1 MLKILRFSFL
11 TLLATTLSCSNADD
25 KEDDNNSD
33 SFDRGEMLR
42 NWADNIIIPSFENF
56 EGITQNLEEKTL
68 AFTEDPTEANLSELR
83 SAYEEGY
90 LGFQTVSLYE
100 IGEAEAVNYRVSLNT
115 YPLDDAALEEKI
127 SADDYNL
134 DLPSSYD
141 EQGFPALDY
150 LLNGLAE
157 TDAEIVEFYTTRE
170 NAEVYKNYLQSV
182 SEKIN
187 ALTDVVLSG
196 WKNSFRDEF
205 VTNTSSSSTGAVDRM
220 TNDYVLYY
228 EKFVRSGKIGI
239 PAGAFTGNPV
249 PRAVEAYYSPSLSK
263 DLYLKALETTHNFF
277 NGRHFEG
284 SQNGPGY
291 DDYLDY
297 LNTIKNGEDLSA
309 LIDGQFQEIE
319 EQALSLDNNFV
330 NQVENNNNDMLAA
343 FDELQK
349 NVVLLKV
356 DMMQA
361 LSISVDY
368 VDSDGD

>member
-25 KEDDNNSD
+25 KEDDNTD
-33 SFDRGEMLR
+33 SFDRGEMLQ

-56 EGITQNLEEKTL
+56 EIATQNLEAKTL
-68 AFTEDPTEANLSELR
+68 AFTEDPTQANLAELR

-115 YPLDDAALEEKI
+115 YPVDNAAIEEKI
-127 SADDYNL
+127 SADEYNL
-134 DLPSSYD
+134 ELPSSYD

-157 TDAEIVEFYTTRE
+157 TDAEILEFYTTHE
-170 NAEVYKNYLQSV
+170 NAEIYKSYLQSV

-187 ALTDVVLSG
+187 SLTNVVLSG
-196 WKNSFRDEF
+196 WKNSFRDQF
-205 VTNTSSSSTGAVDRM
+205 VTNTGSSSTGAVDRM
-220 TNDYVLYY
+220 TNDYVMYY

-263 DLYLKALETTHNFF
+263 NLYLKALETSHDFF
-277 NGRHFEG
+277 NGRHLDSG
-284 SQNGPGY
+284 QNGTGY
-291 DDYLDY
+291 DDYLEY

-309 LIDGQFQEIE
+309 LIDGQFQVIK
-319 EQALSLDNNFV
+319 EQYSSLDENFV
-330 NQVENNNNDMLAA
+330 NQVENDNNNMLAA

>member
-11 TLLATTLSCSNADD
+11 ILLATTLSCGNADD
-25 KEDDNNSD
+25 KEDDNTD
-33 SFDRGEMLR
+33 SFDRGEMLQ

-56 EGITQNLEEKTL
+56 ELATQNLEAKTL
-68 AFTEDPTEANLSELR
+68 AFTEDPTEANLAELR
-83 SAYEEGY
+83 SVYEEGY

-115 YPLDDAALEEKI
+115 YPVDNAAIEEKI
-127 SADDYNL
+127 SANEYNL

-157 TDAEIVEFYTTRE
+157 TDAEIVEFYTTHE

-187 ALTDVVLSG
+187 SLTNVVLSG
-196 WKNSFRDEF
+196 WKNSFRDQF

-220 TNDYVLYY
+220 TNDYVMYY

-249 PRAVEAYYSPSLSK
+249 PRAVEAYYSPSLSR
-263 DLYLKALETTHNFF
+263 DLYLKALETTQDFF
-277 NGRHFEG
+277 NGRHFDSG
-284 SQNGPGY
+284 QNGTGY

-309 LIDGQFQEIE
+309 LIDGQFQEINQ
-319 EQALSLDNNFV
+319 QASSLDDNFV